1 MIKIAQINLGR
12 GQAALQESLQAAEQ
26 QGISILMAQEPYVGA
41 KAHITCKYRVIQK
54 DTGNKEKPVKSAVI
68 VVNPNIQYCVNQKI
82 ITENIVACRLCIN
95 EFSIGVINVY
105 LEEGADIE
113 DDLCNI
119 TRFIENLDT
128 EHVILEGDFNAK
140 SPWRGCDAGDRRG
153 VVIAETL
160 AQLDLQILN
169 EGQTPTF
176 HVWRGAREY
185 SSIIDITTCT
195 TALLNR
201 ITDWKVDPN
210 LITLSDH
217 RAITFN
223 LNIKNSNK
231 TTHQRIS
238 TRIYNTS
245 KADWET
251 FTKRLREELNNSKV
265 THDFID
271 SIDTPQLLEKC
282 IQSYI
287 TSILSSCEDTIP
299 VLLRKIPK
307 KTQWWNKELQEKKR
321 EVIKKR
327 RKIKYANERRKPF
340 VIEDYIQAK
349 ADYKNLIMAAM
360 TTSWKQFCTRQDKEN
375 IWQSIYRIIR
385 KNTTTKEDTLLKS
398 SAETNTLS
406 PEQSARLLAN
416 TFYPTDDNSTD
427 DVDHIK
433 IREKATKIRENLND
447 SKIHIHAVPFTATE
461 VETVFNNMS
470 PKKSPG
476 GDGLTSDICYKSYLA
491 EPETLL
497 KIFNKCL
504 SLGYFPQEWKNAVIR
519 VIPKPNK
526 EDYTIAKA
534 YRPIGLLPILGK
546 VLEKLFVTRLTWQLG
561 HENKLSGRQYGF
573 LPQRGTEDALYDA
586 LEIVKESLRNKEI
599 AVIVSLDIEGAF
611 DNAWW
616 PAVITEL
623 QKRDADP
630 AVLRLIMSYLS
641 ERSITL
647 RYANAEVTKNTNKGC
662 IQGSICGPL
671 MWNVLLDSL
680 LQETEKWN
688 VHVQAY
694 ADDIIVIGSGKDA
707 KQIEEKINLALEH
720 ISNWGISR
728 KMNFAAHKTQAIL
741 ITKKIKYELPNLKLN
756 NTKINFSEDLKI
768 LGLIVDRKLNF
779 VKHVD
784 DTTKRAIAL
793 YKKVSRT
800 ARAQWG
806 LNSEILR
813 TIYLAVVEPTIL
825 YAAACW
831 GSVANKVQIRKKLDR
846 ITRMFSIMICK
857 AHRTSSLISSTALA
871 RIIPLDL
878 RAQEQ
883 KELYLIK
890 RGKPLIHL
898 PGRMLAKPISPFTLP
913 HPAERVRESYD
924 LICTQEDVNMIQN
937 NWPTIYTDGSRI
949 SGMVGAAVSC
959 WKEGK
964 EVYKTKLKLSNYCSV
979 YQAELAAILKALTF
993 VKSKNEFN
1001 KANILSDSRSAL
1013 ECLSNPSTVHPIAA
1027 EILTKINEIRN
1038 NRGDV
1043 KLYWIKAHCGIL
1055 GNERGDELAKLA
1067 AETSKQAPVYDCFPL
1082 SYAKRQ
1088 LRDNTIN
1095 TWQERYTKAETGA
1108 VTRRFFPDV
1117 TESYKTI
1124 EKINVNNLISQI
1136 LTGHGGFKA
1145 YLFRFKLAESPYC
1158 SCDNQTSQ
1166 TIEHILIDCPKFQ
1179 LARLECELR
1188 MGFVLQEETLN
1199 RAINNNDSRTHFL
1212 KFAISSVEKIVKEN
1226 KT

>member
-26 QGISILMAQEPYVGA
+26 QGISILMVQEPYVGA

-128 EHVILEGDFNAK
+128 EHVILGGDFNAK
-140 SPWRGCDAGDRRG
+140 SPWWGCDAGDRRG

-299 VLLRKIPK
+299 VLSRKIPK

-470 PKKSPG
+470 PKK
-476 GDGLTSDICYKSYLA
+476 
-491 EPETLL
+491 
-497 KIFNKCL
+497 
-504 SLGYFPQEWKNAVIR
+504 
-519 VIPKPNK
+519 
-526 EDYTIAKA
+526 
-534 YRPIGLLPILGK
+534 
-546 VLEKLFVTRLTWQLG
+546 
-561 HENKLSGRQYGF
+561 
-573 LPQRGTEDALYDA
+573 
-586 LEIVKESLRNKEI
+586 
-599 AVIVSLDIEGAF
+599 
-611 DNAWW
+611 
-616 PAVITEL
+616 
-623 QKRDADP
+623 
-630 AVLRLIMSYLS
+630 
-641 ERSITL
+641 
-647 RYANAEVTKNTNKGC
+647 
-662 IQGSICGPL
+662 
-671 MWNVLLDSL
+671 
-680 LQETEKWN
+680 
-688 VHVQAY
+688 
-694 ADDIIVIGSGKDA
+694 
-707 KQIEEKINLALEH
+707 
-720 ISNWGISR
+720 
-728 KMNFAAHKTQAIL
+728 
-741 ITKKIKYELPNLKLN
+741 
-756 NTKINFSEDLKI
+756 
-768 LGLIVDRKLNF
+768 
-779 VKHVD
+779 
-784 DTTKRAIAL
+784 
-793 YKKVSRT
+793 
-800 ARAQWG
+800 
-806 LNSEILR
+806 
-813 TIYLAVVEPTIL
+813 
-825 YAAACW
+825 
-831 GSVANKVQIRKKLDR
+831 
-846 ITRMFSIMICK
+846 
-857 AHRTSSLISSTALA
+857 
-871 RIIPLDL
+871 
-878 RAQEQ
+878 
-883 KELYLIK
+883 
-890 RGKPLIHL
+890 
-898 PGRMLAKPISPFTLP
+898 
-913 HPAERVRESYD
+913 
-924 LICTQEDVNMIQN
+924 
-937 NWPTIYTDGSRI
+937 
-949 SGMVGAAVSC
+949 
-959 WKEGK
+959 
-964 EVYKTKLKLSNYCSV
+964 
-979 YQAELAAILKALTF
+979 
-993 VKSKNEFN
+993 
-1001 KANILSDSRSAL
+1001 
-1013 ECLSNPSTVHPIAA
+1013 
-1027 EILTKINEIRN
+1027 
-1038 NRGDV
+1038 
-1043 KLYWIKAHCGIL
+1043 
-1055 GNERGDELAKLA
+1055 
-1067 AETSKQAPVYDCFPL
+1067 
-1082 SYAKRQ
+1082 
-1088 LRDNTIN
+1088 
-1095 TWQERYTKAETGA
+1095 
-1108 VTRRFFPDV
+1108 
-1117 TESYKTI
+1117 
-1124 EKINVNNLISQI
+1124 
-1136 LTGHGGFKA
+1136 
-1145 YLFRFKLAESPYC
+1145 
-1158 SCDNQTSQ
+1158 
-1166 TIEHILIDCPKFQ
+1166 
-1179 LARLECELR
+1179 
-1188 MGFVLQEETLN
+1188 
-1199 RAINNNDSRTHFL
+1199 
-1212 KFAISSVEKIVKEN
+1212 
-1226 KT
+1226 